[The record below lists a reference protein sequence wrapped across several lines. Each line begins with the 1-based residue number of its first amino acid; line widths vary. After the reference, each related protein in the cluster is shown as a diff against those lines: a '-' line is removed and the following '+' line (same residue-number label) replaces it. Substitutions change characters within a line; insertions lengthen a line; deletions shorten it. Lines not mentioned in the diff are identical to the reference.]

1 MKINAQI
8 PDALYKQIETLSH
21 QENISINE
29 LISMALSAQISSWIT
44 EKYLEEKAKKGS
56 AEKFTQVLNKV
67 SDREPESY
75 DKL

>member
-29 LISMALSAQISSWIT
+29 LISMALSAQISS
-44 EKYLEEKAKKGS
+44 
-56 AEKFTQVLNKV
+56 
-67 SDREPESY
+67 
-75 DKL
+75 